1 MPQTSTSE
9 DRATPLLPP
18 VAKKVPRV
26 EMLHG
31 DRRVD
36 DYYWMREKSN
46 PEVIAYLEA
55 ENAYTEAMT
64 KDGEPLAKA
73 LYTEMLARIK
83 QTDLSVPYLLRG
95 YYYYSRTIEGK
106 QYPIQCRKKGSLD
119 APEEV
124 LLDLN
129 DLASGHTF
137 LGLGALVVSDDG
149 KQLAFSLDTTGFR
162 QYTMHVKDLTTG
174 QWGPESV
181 GQTGSI
187 VWSADNTVLFY
198 TVEDAAKRQY
208 RLYRHHLGE
217 PHDKDE
223 LLYEEKDEHFSVG
236 ARRTL
241 SKAYVLL
248 TTSSHTASEVYYLAA
263 DDPNGAFR
271 LVAPREK
278 DQEYYVDHHGDR
290 FFIRTNK
297 DAPNFRLVS
306 APVTDPSPAHW
317 TEVVQHRHDVMLEG
331 MTFFANHYV
340 LAEREGGLQHLR
352 ITDFRTG
359 ATHQIAFPEP
369 VYTAGASTNAEYE
382 TSTFRYAYQS
392 MITPSSIYDYD
403 MDGRTSTLLKR
414 TEVLGGYDPAQYE
427 TERVWAKATDG
438 ARVPI
443 SLVYRKGLKRDG
455 TAPMVLYGYGSYG
468 NNTNPTFS
476 SNRVSLL
483 DRGVVFAIAHIRGGG
498 EMGKVWHEQGR
509 MMHKKN
515 TFTDFIACAEGL
527 IAQKYTSRDRLVING
542 GSAGGLL
549 MGAVVNMRPD
559 LFKAVIAEVPF
570 VDVVNTMNDA
580 SLPLTVGEYEE
591 WGNPQIKAEYDYI
604 KTYCPYTNTAA
615 RAYPTM
621 LVKTSLNDSQVMYWE
636 PAKWVA
642 KLRAL
647 KTDKNPLLFKINM
660 GAGHGGSSG
669 RYDALREIAFN
680 YAFIL
685 SQFSIRS

>member
-1 MPQTSTSE
+1 MNRKPSRSALLAIALLTGAFMPQTSTSE

-438 ARVPI
+438 ARSDLARLSQGPQARRHGADGALRLR
-443 SLVYRKGLKRDG
+443 LVREQHQPHVQLEPREP
-455 TAPMVLYGYGSYG
+455 ARS
-468 NNTNPTFS
+468 
-476 SNRVSLL
+476 R
-483 DRGVVFAIAHIRGGG
+483 RGV
-498 EMGKVWHEQGR
+498 
-509 MMHKKN
+509 
-515 TFTDFIACAEGL
+515 
-527 IAQKYTSRDRLVING
+527 RDRAHPRRRRNG
-542 GSAGGLL
+542 QGLARAGPHDAQEEHVHRFHRVCRGPDRAEVHVARPAGDQRRQRGRPAHGRGRQHAARPVQGGHRR
-549 MGAVVNMRPD
+549 GAVRGRGEHDERRLAPADGGRVRG
-559 LFKAVIAEVPF
+559 
-570 VDVVNTMNDA
+570 
-580 SLPLTVGEYEE
+580 VG
-591 WGNPQIKAEYDYI
+591 Q
-604 KTYCPYTNTAA
+604 
-615 RAYPTM
+615 
-621 LVKTSLNDSQVMYWE
+621 
-636 PAKWVA
+636 PA
-642 KLRAL
+642 
-647 KTDKNPLLFKINM
+647 DQ
-660 GAGHGGSSG
+660 G
-669 RYDALREIAFN
+669 
-680 YAFIL
+680 
-685 SQFSIRS
+685 